1 MFANTTAPGCVWLP
15 AGVEA
20 STVSAAVDRPLLF
33 AWLFTLAFGLVMVA
47 SASVSMDR
55 DFLPRHGAY
64 LGVALAAFLAM
75 LAIPLAVW
83 RRCRHLAW
91 IAALVLCAAV
101 LVPGVGQTVNGATRW
116 IDLGI
121 VTLQPSEAARLFL
134 LVYLAGFLAQY
145 DDALKDD
152 SRLMAGPLVVLGV
165 ILALLV
171 AEPDIGSVVV
181 LGCTA
186 GALLFLAGMRLRY
199 FIPLVLVGA
208 ALFSFLAIAQPYR
221 LERLITFTDPW
232 ATAYGSG
239 YQLVQA
245 LIAFGRGELFG
256 LGLGAGIQKLYYL
269 PEAHNDFIFAVIA
282 EELGLAGALTL
293 LALYSFLVYRILAA
307 GKGLLERGGKFGG
320 YLCYGV
326 GIMLG
331 VQALI
336 NLGVSSGILPTKGL
350 TLPFISYGGN
360 SLIVCCT
367 LVGLVCRAQLEE
379 GKA

>member
-1 MFANTTAPGCVWLP
+1 MRACVMN
-15 AGVEA
+15 
-20 STVSAAVDRPLLF
+20 AAIDRPLVF
-33 AWLFTLAFGLVMVA
+33 SWLLVLAFGLVMVA
-47 SASVSMDR
+47 SASVAMER

-64 LGVALAAFLAM
+64 LGMALAAFLVV
-75 LAIPLAVW
+75 LPIPLRVW
-83 RRCRHLAW
+83 RRCRQLAW
-91 IAALVLCAAV
+91 VGALLLCAAV
-101 LVPGVGQTVNGATRW
+101 FVPGVGQSVNGATRW

-121 VTLQPSEAARLFL
+121 VTLQPSEVARLL
-134 LVYLAGFLAQY
+134 ILVYLAGFLARY

-152 SRLMAGPLVVLGV
+152 ARVLAGPLIVLALV
-165 ILALLV
+165 LALLV

-181 LGCTA
+181 LGSTA

-199 FIPLVLVGA
+199 FVPLVLVA
-208 ALFSFLAIAQPYR
+208 AVLFSFLAIAQPYR
-221 LERLITFTDPW
+221 LERLVTFTDPW

-282 EELGLAGALTL
+282 EELGLAGALAL
-293 LALYSFLVYRILAA
+293 LALLGLLVYRILAI
-307 GKGLLERGGKFGG
+307 GRRLLEGGEKFGG

-326 GIMLG
+326 GIVLA
-331 VQALI
+331 VQVLI

-350 TLPFISYGGN
+350 TLPFVSYGGN
-360 SLIVCCT
+360 SLIVCCA
-367 LVGLVCRAQLEE
+367 LIGLVCRAQLEE
-379 GKA
+379 SGS